1 VTHKLL
7 VVLDKGQLRRLMFVL
22 AGTLVGSMIEMIG
35 VGSIPVYVGLLVEPN
50 RIFSALPDGPTT
62 NWIRR
67 LDQSNL
73 VLYGAALLAGL
84 FLLKNMYL
92 TILTYAEIHLIQNI
106 LASASNRLFKLYL
119 DNPYTFHL
127 RRNPAEL
134 VRNLTDEIAH
144 AMDFLK
150 GGVRL
155 VREGLVL
162 MVIFILMV
170 LVDPIVSLSI
180 LGLLG
185 LASGVFYLGVK
196 GALTRRGQLCQDHLS
211 RQMQIVNQSLGA
223 IKEAKLLGREPYL
236 VRLFGREVRGLC
248 YNETFYGVIVCSP
261 KYFLEVLAIAAI
273 LPISAAFVML
283 DRPIQDM
290 LPVLTLF
297 GVAAMRFV
305 PAVSSINM
313 ALVDIR
319 YKRPAFDLVCAEL
332 ENSVGSV
339 APRPSL
345 TGAENQSAKLREAI
359 RLDNVHYRYQ
369 GASTD
374 ALQGVSLTIRA
385 GEAVAFIGTSGTGKS
400 TLINVILG
408 LLAPTTGEVYVDGVN
423 IRQNLSAWQRQIGYI
438 PQDVY
443 LMDDSIRRNIAFGLP
458 DEDINDLAMA
468 KALQAAQLDQLI
480 RDLPEGVETIVGD
493 RGIRLSGGQRQR
505 IGIARALYHD
515 PTVLVM
521 DEATSA
527 LDHDTECDVMQA
539 VRALQRDKTL
549 IVIAHRRSTVEHC
562 GRVFQLDQGRVIPL
576 RERAAAQGTKP
587 KVQRHYL

>member
-1 VTHKLL
+1 M
-7 VVLDKGQLRRLMFVL
+7 LDKGQLRRLMLVL
-22 AGTLVGSMIEMIG
+22 SGTLVGSMIEMIG
-35 VGSIPVYVGLLVEPN
+35 IGSIPAFVGLLVDPH
-50 RIFSALPDGPTT
+50 RIFSALPDGPATD
-62 NWIRR
+62 WMRG
-67 LDQSNL
+67 LEQSNL
-73 VLYGAALLAGL
+73 ILYGAALLAGL
-84 FLLKNMYL
+84 FLLKNVYL
-92 TILTYAEIHLIQNI
+92 TILTYAETHLIQNI
-106 LASASNRLFKLYL
+106 LASVSNRLFQFYL
-119 DNPYTFHL
+119 NSPYTFHL
-127 RRNPAEL
+127 QRNPAEL
-134 VRNLTDEIAH
+134 IRNLTDEIIH

-162 MVIFILMV
+162 MVIVILMM
-170 LVDPIVSLSI
+170 LVDPLVSLSM

-223 IKEAKLLGREPYL
+223 IKEAKLLGCEPYL

-248 YNETFYGVIVCSP
+248 YNEAFHGVIVCLP

-273 LPISAAFVML
+273 LPISAAFVIL

-290 LPVLTLF
+290 LPVLALF
-297 GVAAMRFV
+297 GVAAMRLV

-319 YKRPAFDLVCAEL
+319 YKRPAFDLICAEL
-332 ENSVGSV
+332 ENLKGSV
-339 APRPSL
+339 SLRPSH
-345 TGAENQSAKLREAI
+345 TVAENQRTKMREGI

-369 GASTD
+369 GASAD
-374 ALQGVSLTIRA
+374 ALQGVSLTIKA
-385 GEAVAFIGTSGTGKS
+385 GEAVAFIGTSGAGKS

-408 LLAPTTGEVYVDGVN
+408 LLAPTTGEVYVDGMN
-423 IRQNLSAWQRQIGYI
+423 IHQNLSAWQRQIGYI

-468 KALQAAQLDQLI
+468 KALQAAQLDMLI
-480 RDLPEGVETIVGD
+480 RDLPEGVETLVGD
-493 RGIRLSGGQRQR
+493 RGIRISGGQRQR
-505 IGIARALYHD
+505 IGIARALYHA

-539 VRALQRDKTL
+539 VRDLQRDKTL

-562 GRVFQLDQGRVIPL
+562 GRVFQLDQGRIIPL
-576 RERAAAQGTKP
+576 RELASVQGTKP
-587 KVQRHYL
+587 KVQGRYL